1 VGGER
6 ALTSYRGEDLSRGNY
21 LKPTL
26 FVGENHM
33 KIAQEEI
40 FGPVLVAIP
49 FKDEEDGL
57 KKANDTK
64 YGLAAY
70 VFTRDLER
78 AHRLALELQAGMV
91 YLNSHNVR
99 HLPTPFGGVKA
110 SGDRREGGFYALDF
124 YTDLKSVGLP
134 LRPPH
139 VPKFGQGG

>member
-1 VGGER
+1 
-6 ALTSYRGEDLSRGNY
+6 
-21 LKPTL
+21 
-26 FVGENHM
+26 M

-49 FKDEEDGL
+49 FKDEEEAL
-57 KKANDTK
+57 RKANDTK

-78 AHRLALELQAGMV
+78 AHRLALELEAGMV

-99 HLPTPFGGVKA
+99 HLPTPFGGVKG
-110 SGDRREGGFYALDF
+110 SGDRREGGTYALDF
-124 YTDLKSVGLP
+124 YTDLKTVALP

-139 VPKFGQGG
+139 VPRFGK